1 MTVRF
6 VRPVSQS
13 AYAARR
19 IGLAALVLFLIAIAV
34 HRFGPLT
41 GPDFIAVV
49 LFSAAL
55 AMVAVLFAVIGLV
68 SLWQVGAR
76 GGVASARALI
86 YAAPPI
92 ILVGFAA
99 ALYFTTP
106 PLYDV
111 STDVADPP
119 EWIRETNVNQ
129 QWLQRPTLVTLT
141 DRQLQLTA
149 YPELTGRR
157 YEGAADRI
165 YEAVAKVARSERI
178 SLDRKHGMELA
189 APGVSG
195 EQQTPKTRAETTAVP
210 DNIPI
215 PQPRPD
221 QPRPL
226 ASISEDVGKP
236 GDVILQGQTRT
247 LILGLRFDV
256 VIRLREEAET
266 TMVDLRV
273 ASRYGGHDL
282 GLSADIAQSFL
293 RALDSELLGL
303 AVD

>member
-13 AYAARR
+13 SYAARR
-19 IGLAALVLFLIAIAV
+19 IGLAALVLFVLAIAA
-34 HRFGPLT
+34 HRFGPLK
-41 GPDFIAVV
+41 GPDFAAVI
-49 LFSAAL
+49 LFSSAIAI
-55 AMVAVLFAVIGLV
+55 VAVLFAAIGLV
-68 SLWQVGAR
+68 RLWQVGAR
-76 GGVASARALI
+76 GGIAAARALI

-99 ALYFTTP
+99 TLYFTTP

-111 STDVADPP
+111 ATDVEDTPVWLQPP
-119 EWIRETNVNQ
+119 SAGQ
-129 QWLQRPTLVTLT
+129 QWLQRATMVTPT

-157 YEGAADRI
+157 YEGAVDRI
-165 YEAVAKVARSERI
+165 YEAVAKVAKSERI
-178 SLDRKHGMELA
+178 TLDRKHGMELVEPDITERPA
-189 APGVSG
+189 
-195 EQQTPKTRAETTAVP
+195 PKTRAETGAVP

-215 PQPRPD
+215 PLPRPD
-221 QPRPL
+221 QLRP
-226 ASISEDVGKP
+226 GKAVEPEIGRP

-247 LILGLRFDV
+247 LILGLRFDI

>member
-13 AYAARR
+13 AFASRR
-19 IGLAALVLFLIAIAV
+19 IGLSALVLFLIAVAA

-41 GPDFIAVV
+41 GPDFIAIV
-49 LFSAAL
+49 LFSAAIAL
-55 AMVAVLFAVIGLV
+55 VAVLFAVIGLAR
-68 SLWQVGAR
+68 LWRVGAQ
-76 GGVASARALI
+76 GGLASAWGLV

-92 ILVGFAA
+92 VLVGFAA
-99 ALYFTTP
+99 ILYFTTP
-106 PLYDV
+106 PLYEV
-111 STDVADPP
+111 ATDVEDPP
-119 EWIRETNVNQ
+119 VWIRQPSADQ
-129 QWLQRPTLVTLT
+129 QWLQRPSMVTPS
-141 DRQLQLTA
+141 DRQVQLTA

-157 YEGAADRI
+157 YEGAVDRI
-165 YEAVAKVARSERI
+165 YEAVAKVAKSTRI
-178 SLDRKHGMELA
+178 SVDRKHGMELVEPDITERPA
-189 APGVSG
+189 
-195 EQQTPKTRAETTAVP
+195 PKTRAESGAVP

-215 PQPRPD
+215 PLPRPE
-221 QPRPL
+221 QLRPGKSL
-226 ASISEDVGKP
+226 VEDIGRP

-273 ASRYGGHDL
+273 AARYGGHDL
-282 GLSADIAQSFL
+282 GLSADIAQGFL
-293 RALDSELLGL
+293 RSLDSELLGL

>member
-13 AYAARR
+13 AFAARR
-19 IGLAALVLFLIAIAV
+19 IGLAALVLFLIALAA
-34 HRFGPLT
+34 HRFGPLK
-41 GPDFIAVV
+41 GPDFVAIV
-49 LFSAAL
+49 LFSAAI
-55 AMVAVLFAVIGLV
+55 AMVAVLFAVIGLMR
-68 SLWQVGAR
+68 LWQVGAT

-86 YAAPPI
+86 YATPPVA
-92 ILVGFAA
+92 LVAFAA
-99 ALYFTTP
+99 SLYFSTP

-111 STDVADPP
+111 ATDIADPP
-119 EWIRETNVNQ
+119 VWIREPRADQ
-129 QWLQRPTLVTLT
+129 QWLQRAALVTPS

-165 YEAVAKVARSERI
+165 YEAVAKVAKSTRI
-178 SLDRKHGMELA
+178 SLDHKHGMELVEPDITEKPA
-189 APGVSG
+189 
-195 EQQTPKTRAETTAVP
+195 PKTRAETGAVP

-215 PQPRPD
+215 PLPRPD
-221 QPRPL
+221 GLRP
-226 ASISEDVGKP
+226 GKSFVEEIGRP

-247 LILGLRFDV
+247 FILGLRFDV

-266 TMVDLRV
+266 TMVDMRV

-282 GLSADIAQSFL
+282 GLSADIAQGFL

>member
-13 AYAARR
+13 AFAARR
-19 IGLAALVLFLIAIAV
+19 IGLAALMLFLIVIAA
-34 HRFGPLT
+34 HRFGPLK
-41 GPDFIAVV
+41 GPDFIAIL
-49 LFSAAL
+49 LFSAAI
-55 AMVAVLFAVIGLV
+55 AMVAVLFAAIGLMR
-68 SLWQVGAR
+68 LWQVGAR
-76 GGVASARALI
+76 GGVASVRALV

-92 ILVGFAA
+92 VLVGFAA
-99 ALYFTTP
+99 TLYLTTP

-111 STDVADPP
+111 ATDVEDPP
-119 EWIRETNVNQ
+119 VWISQPGADQ
-129 QWLQRPTLVTLT
+129 QWLRRPSLLT
-141 DRQLQLTA
+141 PADRQLQLSA
-149 YPELTGRR
+149 YPQLTGRR
-157 YEGAADRI
+157 YEGAVDRI
-165 YEAVAKVARSERI
+165 YEAVAKVAKSERI
-178 SLDRKHGMELA
+178 TLDRKHGMELV
-189 APGVSG
+189 APDIT
-195 EQQTPKTRAETTAVP
+195 EKPAPKTRAETGAVP

-215 PQPRPD
+215 PLPRPD
-221 QPRPL
+221 LLRP
-226 ASISEDVGKP
+226 AGPPPQEIGRA

-247 LILGLRFDV
+247 LVLGLRFDI

-293 RALDSELLGL
+293 RSLDSELLGL

>member
-19 IGLAALVLFLIAIAV
+19 IGLAALVLFLIAVAA

-41 GPDFIAVV
+41 GPDFAAIL
-49 LFSAAL
+49 LFSAAIG
-55 AMVAVLFAVIGLV
+55 MVAVLFAVIGLTR
-68 SLWQVGAR
+68 LWQVGAA
-76 GGVASARALI
+76 GGVASAWGLI

-92 ILVGFAA
+92 VLVALAA
-99 ALYFTTP
+99 TLYVNTP

-111 STDVADPP
+111 ATDVVDPP
-119 EWIRETNVNQ
+119 VWIHEPRADQ
-129 QWLQRPTLVTLT
+129 QWLQRPSLVTPA

-165 YEAVAKVARSERI
+165 YEAVAKVAKSTRI
-178 SLDRKHGMELA
+178 SIDRRHGMELVEPDITEKPA
-189 APGVSG
+189 
-195 EQQTPKTRAETTAVP
+195 PKTRAETGAVP

-215 PQPRPD
+215 PLPRPD
-221 QPRPL
+221 QLRP
-226 ASISEDVGKP
+226 GKPLEPDIGRP

-282 GLSADIAQSFL
+282 GLSADIAQNFL
-293 RALDSELLGL
+293 RSLDSELLGL

>member
-13 AYAARR
+13 AHAARR
-19 IGLAALVLFLIAIAV
+19 IGLAALVLFLIALVA

-41 GPDFIAVV
+41 GPDFVAIL
-49 LFSAAL
+49 LFSSAIAL
-55 AMVAVLFAVIGLV
+55 VAVLFAVIGLMR
-68 SLWQVGAR
+68 LWQVGAE
-76 GGVASARALI
+76 GGVASAWALA
-86 YAAPPI
+86 YAAPPVV
-92 ILVGFAA
+92 LVVFAA
-99 ALYFTTP
+99 TLYFSTP

-111 STDVADPP
+111 ATDVADPP
-119 EWIRETNVNQ
+119 VWIREPHADQ
-129 QWLQRPTLVTLT
+129 QWLQRATLVTPS

-165 YEAVAKVARSERI
+165 YEAVAKVAKSTRI
-178 SLDRKHGMELA
+178 SLDLKHGMELVEPDITEKPA
-189 APGVSG
+189 
-195 EQQTPKTRAETTAVP
+195 PKTRAESGAVP

-215 PQPRPD
+215 PLPRPD
-221 QPRPL
+221 QLRP
-226 ASISEDVGKP
+226 GKALVEEIGRP

-266 TMVDLRV
+266 TMVDMRV

-282 GLSADIAQSFL
+282 GLSADIAQGFL
-293 RALDSELLGL
+293 RSLDSELLGL